1 VIEARPW
8 TPFSKEEQMEKFCP
22 LNLTPAEL
30 IEYTHEWGGERDG
43 YGRPLTPDVWLQR
56 ARKVTITEAWGV
68 LRNEGYHHQYEGGW
82 LCTHPGQVL
91 VGRALTAMYMPRR
104 PAIRTVMEA
113 KGAQAGCVGDQI
125 SWPIDMLRPGDVYVA
140 DVYGKIEQG
149 PVIGDNLATSIYA
162 KSGNGVVHD
171 AAVRDLDGIQE
182 IEGFTS
188 FVRGWH
194 PTYASPTIMLMG
206 VNCPIRIGQ
215 VTVMPGDVV
224 LGRQD
229 GVIFIPPHLVEKV
242 VKTAELVQLRDRFGK
257 QRLSEGVYTPGQ
269 IDTRWIDE
277 IERDFSQW
285 LEAHIDQ
292 LPVPKEAIQELLK
305 ERTW

>member
-1 VIEARPW
+1 
-8 TPFSKEEQMEKFCP
+8 M
-22 LNLTPAEL
+22 
-30 IEYTHEWGGERDG
+30 
-43 YGRPLTPDVWLQR
+43 
-56 ARKVTITEAWGV
+56 
-68 LRNEGYHHQYEGGW
+68 
-82 LCTHPGQVL
+82 L
-91 VGRALTAMYMPRR
+91 V
-104 PAIRTVMEA
+104 
-113 KGAQAGCVGDQI
+113 
-125 SWPIDMLRPGDVYVA
+125 PGDVYVA

-149 PVIGDNLATSIYA
+149 PIIGDNLATSIYA

-171 AAVRDLDGIQE
+171 AAIRDLDGIQE
-182 IEGFTS
+182 ISGFTS

-229 GVIFIPPHLVEKV
+229 GVVFIPAHLVEKV
-242 VKTAELVQLRDRFGK
+242 VKTSELVQLRDRFGK
-257 QRLSEGVYTPGQ
+257 QRLSEGIYTPGQ

-277 IERDFSQW
+277 IEQDFSGW
-285 LEAHIDQ
+285 LEEHIDE